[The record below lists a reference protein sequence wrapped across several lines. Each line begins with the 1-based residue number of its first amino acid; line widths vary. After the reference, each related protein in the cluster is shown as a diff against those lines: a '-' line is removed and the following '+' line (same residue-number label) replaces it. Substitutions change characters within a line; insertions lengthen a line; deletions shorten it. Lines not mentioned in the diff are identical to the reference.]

1 MEPNRQDSANIGENG
16 MHRNIVKDLIR
27 PRRVDFE
34 EASDRYGKF
43 VVEPLERG
51 YGTTI
56 GNSLRRILLSSLP
69 GAAITSAKIG
79 KVGHEF
85 STIPGCVEDVTE
97 IVLNLKEV
105 ILDMGEKEE
114 ANLRLEVEGP
124 LEVTAGMINGDP
136 NVSVV
141 NSQHHIASLNEEG
154 KISMDLTAK
163 LGRGYVVSESMQEEE
178 PEIGVIGIDAVYSPV
193 KRVNHVVTNARV
205 GQRTD
210 YDKLT
215 LEVWTDGSVSPE
227 DAIKGA
233 AYILRDQ
240 LNVFLSG
247 EEVVEEVEKPVEEEK
262 PRLNE
267 NLFRRIDELELSV
280 RSSNCLENADIKYIG
295 ELVQRTEAEMLR
307 TKNFG
312 RKSLNEIKEIL
323 SEMTLSLGMK
333 LENYPARQELDKLS
347 EESGNAVA

>member
-1 MEPNRQDSANIGENG
+1 MQ
-16 MHRNIVKDLIR
+16 RNIIKDLIK
-27 PRRVDFE
+27 PRRIDGE
-34 EASDRYGKF
+34 TGSGDYGRF
-43 VVEPLERG
+43 IAEPLERG

-69 GAAITSAKIG
+69 GAAITSVRIDGVK
-79 KVGHEF
+79 HEF
-85 STIPGCVEDVTE
+85 STVPGCVEDVTE

-105 ILDMGEKEE
+105 VLDLGDKDEVQ
-114 ANLRLEVEGP
+114 LRLEATGVT
-124 LEVTAGMINGDP
+124 EVTAGMIVSGEP
-136 NVSVV
+136 NVRIV
-141 NSQHHIASLNEEG
+141 NPDHHICSLNGEG
-154 KISMDLTAK
+154 RLRMEITAK
-163 LGRGYVVSESMQEEE
+163 NGRGYIVSEESQQEEE
-178 PEIGVIGIDAVYSPV
+178 GAPVGTIALDAVFSPV
-193 KRVNHVVTNARV
+193 RKVNHIVTNARV

-215 LEVWTDGSVSPE
+215 LEVWTDGSVTPE
-227 DAIKGA
+227 EAMKGA

-240 LNVFLSG
+240 LNVFVGG
-247 EEVVEEVEKPVEEEK
+247 EEVPEVIEKPVEEER

-295 ELVQRTEAEMLR
+295 ELVQRSEAEMLR

-323 SEMTLSLGMK
+323 GEMGLHLGMK
-333 LENYPARQELDKLS
+333 LENFPPRGELDKLT
-347 EESGNAVA
+347 ESTASILED